1 MFDFFYRVFEKY
13 VENNFKET
21 NKRHEKKQ
29 KIQNTTKH
37 EKFTFLINDQ
47 RNIKP
52 KKEILTHISD
62 EQKDL
67 LILLTLKAVN

>member
-21 NKRHEKKQ
+21 NKRHEKSKQ
-29 KIQNTTKH
+29 KIQNTRKH

-47 RNIKP
+47 INKY
-52 KKEILTHISD
+52 
-62 EQKDL
+62 
-67 LILLTLKAVN
+67 